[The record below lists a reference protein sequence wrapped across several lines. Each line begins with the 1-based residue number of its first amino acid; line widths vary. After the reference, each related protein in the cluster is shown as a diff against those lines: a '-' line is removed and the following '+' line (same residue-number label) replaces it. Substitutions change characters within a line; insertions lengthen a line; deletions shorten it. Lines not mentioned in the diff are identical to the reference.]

1 MDGLKNLADYV
12 IFDTPPVLAVTDA
25 TVLAARTDGTII
37 VAEPGKTRSS
47 AMQESAR
54 LLQQA
59 NARIAGVVLNRAK
72 GDRSGY
78 YYYRREEVERNV
90 EVEADVVRK
99 PAAQPATSSSIT
111 PRPIDPAEQLQPKT
125 PEPVRVAP
133 SDVPSRPAASWTA
146 HNGNGHS
153 NGNGHTEANGHGPSD
168 GNGHSS
174 STGGNGQYVPARVP
188 EPALAGSDHFDETL
202 QSLLSR
208 MGDTMGM
215 IRSLKPDSESEP
227 PGGL

>member
-47 AMQESAR
+47 AMRESAR

-72 GDRSGY
+72 SDRSGN

-111 PRPIDPAEQLQPKT
+111 PQPVDPAEELLPRA
-125 PEPVRVAP
+125 PEPVRVSP
-133 SDVPSRPAASWTA
+133 TDVPSRPVASWTA
-146 HNGNGHS
+146 AAGSPHTNGHS
-153 NGNGHTEANGHGPSD
+153 NGNGHSESNGHA
-168 GNGHSS
+168 N
-174 STGGNGQYVPARVP
+174 GNGQYVPARVP
-188 EPALAGSDHFDETL
+188 EPALAGDHFDETL